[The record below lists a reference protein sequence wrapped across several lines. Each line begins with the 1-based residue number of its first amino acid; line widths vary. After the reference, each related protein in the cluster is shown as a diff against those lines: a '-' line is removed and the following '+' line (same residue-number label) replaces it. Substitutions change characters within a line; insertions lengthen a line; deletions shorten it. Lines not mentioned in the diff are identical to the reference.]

1 MILDRIFRFIG
12 LILFAVIGWQAGVII
27 TQTPNPFT
35 DLNALQYIAPLTLLG
50 GVIGWFISPW
60 LTTRP
65 ALTAIR
71 IIRQVPIEDV
81 VAGAIGLALG
91 LLVAALLAVPLSQ
104 LPDPFGAILP
114 FVASIIFGY
123 LGAMITVLRGH
134 DVVRLL
140 SRLRREPAK
149 TETPAAGAHSLT
161 GAQLPNGARPLL
173 LDTSV
178 IIDGRIADVARTGF
192 LAGPLLVT
200 RFVLSELQYIADSSD
215 PLRRARGRRGLEV
228 LDELRNL
235 DAPQLQISD
244 LDAPR
249 AREVDEKL
257 VLLAREHQ
265 LPLVTNDYNLNRV
278 AALQG
283 LTVLNLN
290 ELANAMKSIY
300 LPGENMRLRVVQEG
314 KEFNQGVGFLDDGTM
329 VVIEDGARYI
339 GQEINLTVTKVLQT
353 NAGRMIFAAPFL

>member
-12 LILFAVIGWQAGVII
+12 LILFAIIGWQTGVII
-27 TQTPNPFT
+27 TQTTNPFT
-35 DLNALQYIAPLTLLG
+35 DLNALQYIVPLTLLG
-50 GVIGWFISPW
+50 SVIGWFVAPW

-65 ALTAIR
+65 AMAAIR
-71 IIRQVPIEDV
+71 TIRQVPIEDV

-91 LLVAALLAVPLSQ
+91 LIVAALLAVPLSQ

-123 LGAMITVLRGH
+123 LGAMITVLRGQ
-134 DVVRLL
+134 DVVRLF

-149 TETPAAGAHSLT
+149 TDAATVAATALPA
-161 GAQLPNGARPLL
+161 GARPLL

-200 RFVLSELQYIADSSD
+200 RFVLSELQYIADSPDS
-215 PLRRARGRRGLEV
+215 LRRARGRRGLEV
-228 LDELRNL
+228 LDELRSL
-235 DAPQLQISD
+235 DIPRLEISD

-265 LPLVTNDYNLNRV
+265 LPIVTNDYNLNRV

-290 ELANAMKSIY
+290 ELANAMKSIF
-300 LPGENMRLRVVQEG
+300 LPGESMRLRVVQEG

-339 GQEINLTVTKVLQT
+339 GQEINLQVTKVLQT
-353 NAGRMIFAAPFL
+353 NAGRMIFAAPQF